1 MSKMKLELDALA
13 VQTFET
19 SAVVESYTGTVDG
32 HAAPPKTNGCG
43 SEIDACPSS
52 LGCTYQC
59 QSVDVCTGL
68 GCESF
73 DTNCPTNDCY
83 LTETC

>member
-1 MSKMKLELDALA
+1 MSKMKLELDALT
-13 VQTFET
+13 VQTFATAARVET
-19 SAVVESYTGTVDG
+19 YEGTVDG

-59 QSVDVCTGL
+59 DTVDFCSSFRACNTLDECPSSVR
-68 GCESF
+68 CEIG
-73 DTNCPTNDCY
+73 
-83 LTETC
+83 

>member
-19 SAVVESYTGTVDG
+19 AKTVETYQGTVDG
-32 HAAPPKTNGCG
+32 HAAAKTVGCG

-59 QSVDVCTGL
+59 DTVDFCSSFRVCNTL
-68 GCESF
+68 DECVTTVRCEVG
-73 DTNCPTNDCY
+73 
-83 LTETC
+83 

>member
-1 MSKMKLELDALA
+1 MNKMKLELDSLD
-13 VQTFET
+13 VQSFAT
-19 SAVVESYTGTVDG
+19 AKVDGYQGTVDG
-32 HAAPPKTNGCG
+32 HAKTPACTLGCG

-59 QSVDVCTGL
+59 ESIDRCTGL

-73 DTNCPTNDCY
+73 DTNCPTNVCAV
-83 LTETC
+83 TETC